1 MVEGNETGEEGS
13 NEQVSKNSVV
23 LLRLAASPSCSSN
36 ELVQGSFETS
46 FVSNDFSLSVCLP
59 FLRDNEFS
67 LIYRPSSFLRF
78 EDLVDRRIDTILFS
92 LMFDREIYR
101 VDNFSTVYG
110 GEEERLFGLIRKK
123 VASFAPLLEGDEA
136 YPFNELLFP
145 QPSSSSLYIQPPS
158 REVRSSANAYSRLQ
172 PTVIS
177 LTVAE
182 WLPPA

>member
-1 MVEGNETGEEGS
+1 
-13 NEQVSKNSVV
+13 
-23 LLRLAASPSCSSN
+23 
-36 ELVQGSFETS
+36 
-46 FVSNDFSLSVCLP
+46 
-59 FLRDNEFS
+59 
-67 LIYRPSSFLRF
+67 
-78 EDLVDRRIDTILFS
+78 
-92 LMFDREIYR
+92 MFDREIYR

-110 GEEERLFGLIRKK
+110 GEEERLFGLIRKE

-145 QPSSSSLYIQPPS
+145 QPSSSSLYIQLPS

>member
-67 LIYRPSSFLRF
+67 LIYRPSSFRDSRISSIEGSIGYYSLLCSIERF
-78 EDLVDRRIDTILFS
+78 IVSIIFPPFMAGRRK
-92 LMFDREIYR
+92 
-101 VDNFSTVYG
+101 G
-110 GEEERLFGLIRKK
+110 
-123 VASFAPLLEGDEA
+123 
-136 YPFNELLFP
+136 
-145 QPSSSSLYIQPPS
+145 
-158 REVRSSANAYSRLQ
+158 YSD
-172 PTVIS
+172 
-177 LTVAE
+177 
-182 WLPPA
+182 

>member
-13 NEQVSKNSVV
+13 NEQVSRNSVV

-67 LIYRPSSFLRF
+67 LIYRPSSFR
-78 EDLVDRRIDTILFS
+78 DSRISSIDTILFS

-110 GEEERLFGLIRKK
+110 GEEERLFGLIRKE

>member
-67 LIYRPSSFLRF
+67 LIYRPSSFR
-78 EDLVDRRIDTILFS
+78 DSRISSIDTILFS

-110 GEEERLFGLIRKK
+110 GEEERLFGLIRKE
-123 VASFAPLLEGDEA
+123 VASFAS
-136 YPFNELLFP
+136 
-145 QPSSSSLYIQPPS
+145 PSSREMKRIRLTNCCSHS
-158 REVRSSANAYSRLQ
+158 RVLLRYTSNPLRERFDRRRTLILVSNRL
-172 PTVIS
+172 
-177 LTVAE
+177 
-182 WLPPA
+182 

>member
-13 NEQVSKNSVV
+13 NEQVSRNSVV

-67 LIYRPSSFLRF
+67 LIYRPSSSR
-78 EDLVDRRIDTILFS
+78 DSRISSIDTILFS
-92 LMFDREIYR
+92 LMFDREIYHA
-101 VDNFSTVYG
+101 DNFSNVYG
-110 GEEERLFGLIRKK
+110 GKEKRLFGLIRKE

>member
-110 GEEERLFGLIRKK
+110 GEEERLFGLIRKE
-123 VASFAPLLEGDEA
+123 VASFAS
-136 YPFNELLFP
+136 
-145 QPSSSSLYIQPPS
+145 PSSREMKRTRLTNCCSHS
-158 REVRSSANAYSRLQ
+158 RVLLRYTSNPLRERFDRRRTLILVSNRLW
-172 PTVIS
+172 S
-177 LTVAE
+177 H
-182 WLPPA
+182 